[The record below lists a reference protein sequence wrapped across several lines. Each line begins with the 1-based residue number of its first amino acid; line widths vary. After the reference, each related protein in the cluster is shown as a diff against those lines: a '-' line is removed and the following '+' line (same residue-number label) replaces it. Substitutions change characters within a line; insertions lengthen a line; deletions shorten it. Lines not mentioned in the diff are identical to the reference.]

1 MGGVEPPLEGFAGAE
16 LAAALRAGA
25 DVEAV
30 DATGEKITAG
40 SDGVRPFLRP
50 VRVWALGGGSGAA
63 CTTTLCGVPTGMGS
77 DSGGVSLPSVTSAGR
92 VTAAASAVPATAAV
106 AMMARPRL
114 TSSPFSADALIH
126 GIGGTGRQPKFHAMS
141 FKLKLVAYFLLVS
154 LLPLGA
160 AGWALHE
167 VMRSS
172 ETRRVDVRLE
182 AGLRALSAT
191 YKGQVARAGQ
201 RAKTLAKNVELQ
213 QALLRDDKGKLRRLV
228 AGARGV
234 RLDTPSYSIGAPM
247 IAAGSR
253 VHIRNGGRAIG
264 TLVSGVPL
272 TPAALG
278 RLRDEAGID
287 SDELVV
293 LQNGHVAAG
302 PDGLRGATLSAPA
315 HATTLE
321 LNGTRYRTLVS
332 SRQSSDTPALA
343 LLAPQKQ
350 IDDAVAR
357 ADRRLLLGLLLS
369 LALVAVVAYA
379 VGRSIVASLARL
391 ANAANAIAR
400 GSLYQRVEADGQ
412 DEFGRLGLA
421 FNEMADQLEA
431 RMEELDA
438 ERARQREAT
447 VRFGEALAAT
457 HDVDQLL
464 RVIVETVVETTGAT
478 GGLVVGLGGEVVQSG
493 SLSDRGETVELPL
506 TAGRQSFGT
515 LTLSG
520 RGFTVEQRRTAATL
534 VAHAAIALEN
544 ARLHR
549 IVARQALVDM
559 LTGLANRRQCEEALA
574 GELMRA
580 ERFGGS
586 VAFVLADL
594 DSFKSI
600 NDRFGH
606 PVGDGVLVEFA
617 ETLRESVREIDVPA
631 RWGGEEF
638 AIVLPGTDLD
648 GAARLAERTRVAFQE
663 RTILAPDGT
672 RIHVTVSLGVAAFPE
687 AATGD
692 GIVAAADGALYEA
705 KRSGKNRVVTARPR
719 ARA

>member
-1 MGGVEPPLEGFAGAE
+1 
-16 LAAALRAGA
+16 
-25 DVEAV
+25 
-30 DATGEKITAG
+30 
-40 SDGVRPFLRP
+40 
-50 VRVWALGGGSGAA
+50 
-63 CTTTLCGVPTGMGS
+63 
-77 DSGGVSLPSVTSAGR
+77 
-92 VTAAASAVPATAAV
+92 
-106 AMMARPRL
+106 
-114 TSSPFSADALIH
+114 
-126 GIGGTGRQPKFHAMS
+126 MS

-160 AGWALHE
+160 AGWALHA
-167 VMRSS
+167 VLRSS
-172 ETRRVDVRLE
+172 ETRRVDVRLQT
-182 AGLRALSAT
+182 GLSAVT
-191 YKGQVARAGQ
+191 ATHRAQ
-201 RAKTLAKNVELQ
+201 IAAAVRRAKALGRSTPFQ
-213 QALLRDDKGKLRRLV
+213 RALLRGDRQDLRRLV
-228 AGARGV
+228 AGAHGV
-234 RLDTPSYSIGAPM
+234 RLEAHGFSIGPSKM
-247 IAAGSR
+247 IAAGAP
-253 VHIRNGGRAIG
+253 VAIQNRGKVVG
-264 TLVSGVPL
+264 TLAAGVPL
-272 TPAALG
+272 TPAGLAQ
-278 RLRDEAGID
+278 LRVDSGVPATELLVAVAG
-287 SDELVV
+287 
-293 LQNGHVAAG
+293 GHVVAG
-302 PDGLRGATLSAPA
+302 PPDLKGAPLVPPPR
-315 HATTLE
+315 ATTTAVA
-321 LNGTRYRTLVS
+321 GTRYRALAAT
-332 SRQSSDTPALA
+332 SDGKNAPALA
-343 LLAPQKQ
+343 LLAPQ
-350 IDDAVAR
+350 DEVDNAVTA
-357 ADRRLLLGLLLS
+357 ADRRLLIGLLVS
-369 LALVAVVAYA
+369 LALIAIVAYA
-379 VGRSIVASLARL
+379 VGRSIVASLGRL

-400 GSLYQRVEADGQ
+400 GRLDRRVEVTGR

-431 RMEELDA
+431 RMKELDA

-447 VRFGEALAAT
+447 VRFGDALAAT

-478 GGLVVGLGGEVVQSG
+478 GGLVVGLGGEVYQSG
-493 SLSDRGETVELPL
+493 TLSDRGESFDLPL

-600 NDRFGH
+600 NDRYGH

-638 AIVLPGTDLD
+638 GIVLPGTDLD
-648 GAARLAERTRVAFQE
+648 GAARLAERTRVALQE
-663 RTILAPDGT
+663 RTILAPDGS

-687 AATGD
+687 AATSD
-692 GIVAAADGALYEA
+692 GLVAAADGALYEA
-705 KRSGKNRVVTARPR
+705 KRTGKNRVVTARPR
-719 ARA
+719 AHA

>member
-1 MGGVEPPLEGFAGAE
+1 
-16 LAAALRAGA
+16 
-25 DVEAV
+25 
-30 DATGEKITAG
+30 
-40 SDGVRPFLRP
+40 
-50 VRVWALGGGSGAA
+50 
-63 CTTTLCGVPTGMGS
+63 
-77 DSGGVSLPSVTSAGR
+77 
-92 VTAAASAVPATAAV
+92 
-106 AMMARPRL
+106 
-114 TSSPFSADALIH
+114 
-126 GIGGTGRQPKFHAMS
+126 MS

-182 AGLRALSAT
+182 AGLRAVSAT
-191 YKGQVARAGQ
+191 YKGQFLAANRRASQLAGNRELQ
-201 RAKTLAKNVELQ
+201 RA
-213 QALLRDDKGKLRRLV
+213 LLTGNSAAVQRLV

-234 RLDTPSYSIGAPM
+234 RLETPTHNVGPEL
-247 IAAGSR
+247 IANGSR
-253 VHIRNGGRAIG
+253 YQINNDGRTIATVVG
-264 TLVSGVPL
+264 GVPL
-272 TPAALG
+272 TSTAIA
-278 RLRDEAGID
+278 RLRAQSGID
-287 SDELVV
+287 SDQLVV
-293 LQNGHVAAG
+293 LRDGRVAAG
-302 PDGLRGATLSAPA
+302 PTSLRGARLTAPA
-315 HATTLE
+315 HATTLSV
-321 LNGTRYRTLVS
+321 NGTRYRTLS
-332 SRQSSDTPALA
+332 SSQPVSDTPALA
-343 LLAPQKQ
+343 LLAPQDA
-350 IDDAVAR
+350 IDDAVAQ

-379 VGRSIVASLARL
+379 VGRSIVASLGRL

-400 GSLYQRVEADGQ
+400 GSLDQRVEADGQ

-493 SLSDRGETVELPL
+493 SLSDRGETFELPL

-574 GELMRA
+574 SELMRA
-580 ERFGGS
+580 ERFGES

-648 GAARLAERTRVAFQE
+648 GAARLAERTRVALQE

-687 AATGD
+687 AASGD